1 MSNFKTDNTSE
12 VDPDFLEKYRR
23 DVFVHSCDKSY
34 LEENEK
40 LKKEV
45 STLKE
50 ALKFYSNFDKNFFQ
64 RNGKV
69 FELLDNNDCVD
80 EYPFGTYAKSFLK
93 K

>member
-1 MSNFKTDNTSE
+1 MKNKTYKTDNTSE

-23 DVFVHSCDKSY
+23 DIFVHSYDNAS
-34 LEENEK
+34 LEENKK

-64 RNGKV
+64 RNGEV
-69 FELLDNNDCVD
+69 FEL
-80 EYPFGTYAKSFLK
+80 
-93 K
+93 